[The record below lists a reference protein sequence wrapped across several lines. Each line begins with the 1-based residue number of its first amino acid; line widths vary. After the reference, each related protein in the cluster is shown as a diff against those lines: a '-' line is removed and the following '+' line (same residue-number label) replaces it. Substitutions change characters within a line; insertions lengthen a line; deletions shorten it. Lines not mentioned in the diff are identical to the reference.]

1 LTTIGEKM
9 KSKSIWIIIFYL
21 TGILLFLTVTSY
33 AQSKVSYDYDVLIKG
48 GKVFEGSLKPAFRA
62 DIGIKNDKI
71 IEVKK
76 SLDGSA
82 ARIIDARGLYITPGF
97 IDMHSHVQQDM
108 VYPGNR
114 ACLNYL
120 FQGVTS
126 VVIGHC
132 GESGWP
138 IYEKAEDRIKR
149 WTEEG
154 IGPNAALLVGHN
166 YTRELVMG
174 FDDRDPTKEELEKM
188 KILVKEAMDQG
199 ATGISTG
206 LNYRPGK
213 YAQTEEV
220 IELAKVIA
228 PYGGVYYTH
237 IRDEGDKHLVSVIEA
252 IEIGEK
258 AGIPVH
264 ISHFK
269 IKGFH
274 NWGKLKDSCEEIENA
289 RNRGLNV
296 TADIYPYRF
305 VTEYPYRELIP
316 NNIWLGELSD
326 EVLTMKNI
334 KALFNYLND
343 EQLIEF
349 YKKIDAN
356 SLISDSYEQ
365 YIKRFPRERLINYIA
380 YSIIK
385 TRFFHGPENQ
395 KERVLF
401 LNRMNDPE
409 EAKKIRENLRNYY
422 HNRFPSDNVIIARCV
437 EKDLEGKTL
446 KEVARIKGKSIEDT
460 AIELGLMNTLVIRFS
475 MSEKD
480 VEYAMK
486 KDYMAT
492 GSDGLAVAYG
502 VGLTHIRSYSTFLNR
517 IKKYAQEKKIVSIEH
532 AIRSQTSLAAQ
543 IMNWHDRGWIKEGYI
558 ADMAIID
565 FENIETG
572 SSIHN
577 PHVYCKGVKY
587 LLINGELAID
597 NGKYTGKLPGKI
609 IKNKS
614 TR

>member
-1 LTTIGEKM
+1 M
-9 KSKSIWIIIFYL
+9 KSKPNWIIIIFL
-21 TGILLFLTVTSY
+21 TGLLLLLTATSY
-33 AQSKVSYDYDVLIKG
+33 AQSKNSYDYDVLIRG
-48 GKVFEGSLKPAFRA
+48 GKVFEGSLKPAFGA
-62 DIGIKNDKI
+62 DIAIKNDKI
-71 IEVKK
+71 VKVAK
-76 SLDGSA
+76 SVSGTA
-82 ARIIDARGLYITPGF
+82 ERIINAKGLFITPGF

-108 VYPGNR
+108 VFPGYR

-120 FQGVTS
+120 YQGVTS

-138 IYEKAEDRIKR
+138 IYEKAEDQIKR

-188 KILVKEAMDQG
+188 KALVKEAMDQG

-237 IRDEGDKHLVSVIEA
+237 IRNEEDKHLAAVKEA

-269 IKGFH
+269 IKGFQ

-289 RNRGLNV
+289 RDRGLKV

-316 NNIWLGELSD
+316 AKIWLGDLSD
-326 EVLTMKNI
+326 EVLTIQNI
-334 KALFNYLND
+334 KALFNDLNN
-343 EQLIEF
+343 EQLIAL
-349 YKKIDAN
+349 YNKIDAN
-356 SLISDSYEQ
+356 SLISDSYQQ

-395 KERVLF
+395 KERALF
-401 LNRMNDPE
+401 LNRLNDPE
-409 EAKKIRENLRNYY
+409 EAIKIRENLRNFYDA
-422 HNRFPSDNVIIARCV
+422 RFPADNVVIARCV
-437 EKDLEGKTL
+437 EKNLEGKTL
-446 KEVARIKGKSIEDT
+446 KEVARIKGKTIEDT

-480 VEYAMK
+480 VEYAMN

-517 IKKYAQEKKIVSIEH
+517 IKKYAQEKKIVSVEH
-532 AIRSQTSLAAQ
+532 TIRSQTSLAAQ
-543 IMNWHDRGWIKEGYI
+543 IMNWNDRGWVKEGYI
-558 ADMAIID
+558 ADIAIID
-565 FENIETG
+565 MDNIEIG

-577 PHVYCKGVKY
+577 PHVYCKGVNY
-587 LLINGELAID
+587 LLIGGELAID

-609 IKNKS
+609 IKNNLTK
-614 TR
+614 